1 MRTRI
6 LLRRTEGCAQILRKI
21 ADEIEKNKDA
31 IAEKEA
37 VNAGKPLIEAAWD
50 IDDVSGG
57 SSFRG
62 VADAAGRSSR
72 NIDDV

>member
-6 LLRRTEGCAQILRKI
+6 LLCRTEACAQILRKI

-37 VNAGKPLIEAAWD
+37 INAGKPLIEAAWD
-50 IDDVSGG
+50 IDDVSGR
-57 SSFRG
+57 SSCRG
-62 VADAAGRSSR
+62 VAHAAGRSSCS
-72 NIDDV
+72 IDDV